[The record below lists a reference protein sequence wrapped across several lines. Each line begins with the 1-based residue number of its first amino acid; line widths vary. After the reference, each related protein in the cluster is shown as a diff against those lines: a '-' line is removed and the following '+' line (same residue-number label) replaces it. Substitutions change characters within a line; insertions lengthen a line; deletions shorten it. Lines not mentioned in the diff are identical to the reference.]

1 MKKKIIFSSHF
12 YFRLDNNVQPPDL
25 HEETKVES
33 AQEDPSA
40 DETNSNLL
48 DDNISLEYDDS
59 NNETI
64 EIIDD
69 AEKIQ
74 KLLNDHQKKQELME
88 KSRHEEFI
96 RPLESDAAI
105 SVVVVDPDERYLLSC
120 LPVLKRVSHQKN
132 ALLKMKIQQLLY
144 EVEFEMN
151 DDEPMAQRKRC
162 Y

>member
-1 MKKKIIFSSHF
+1 
-12 YFRLDNNVQPPDL
+12 
-25 HEETKVES
+25 
-33 AQEDPSA
+33 
-40 DETNSNLL
+40 
-48 DDNISLEYDDS
+48 LEYDDS

-144 EVEFEMN
+144 EVEFEIN